1 MGLDRKRGALGGM
14 LRVTYYSAEN
24 GTVTHAKRLAELA
37 DAPGDEYRTNVQI
50 SELNALNAALAV
62 LRYKQI
68 RGFYADEEDHEH
80 ILFGTPDLKVMGE
93 FKQ

>member
-1 MGLDRKRGALGGM
+1 MR
-14 LRVTYYSAEN
+14 
-24 GTVTHAKRLAELA
+24 AKNLAEMA

-68 RGFYADEEDHEH
+68 RGFYFDEGNLVHV
-80 ILFGTPDLKVMGE
+80 LFGTQDLKVLGE
-93 FKQ
+93 AFES